1 MVAIVCLFIFWAWR
15 LRAQIGQPNKASLPF
30 NDLTPSEEQIRS
42 ANNAERAVNFFR
54 IFTLRTNK
62 VLVAL
67 TALVLAVLTT
77 FFMPVSLLGWILW
90 FLICGAILA
99 SQSAVLYYWQK
110 WVDYEERFL
119 LKQVYQMEEVILRK
133 SGLMTSNAGTGLYT
147 SEFVEHML
155 ELYTSRIVGRV
166 LPVTCLVIEI
176 VGLDALKK
184 KEGEQVT
191 VQVMLELAVL
201 ILKRVRISDIVYQPT
216 WNRLGVVLLRYPA
229 KADDVI
235 EKHILITCHAVLEKY
250 NSSYGCDLQIH
261 WSGAILPVH
270 ARTPLHMLH
279 IGEASLEAILIVNE
293 QTEARQKAR
302 RQRARESHPAS
313 ENRITRK

>member
-1 MVAIVCLFIFWAWR
+1 
-15 LRAQIGQPNKASLPF
+15 
-30 NDLTPSEEQIRS
+30 
-42 ANNAERAVNFFR
+42 
-54 IFTLRTNK
+54 
-62 VLVAL
+62 
-67 TALVLAVLTT
+67 
-77 FFMPVSLLGWILW
+77 LL
-90 FLICGAILA
+90 
-99 SQSAVLYYWQK
+99 
-110 WVDYEERFL
+110 
-119 LKQVYQMEEVILRK
+119 
-133 SGLMTSNAGTGLYT
+133 TSNPTTGLYT

-176 VGLDALKK
+176 VGLDGLKK
-184 KEGEQVT
+184 KEGGEEVA
-191 VQVMLELAVL
+191 VKVMLELAGL

-229 KADDVI
+229 KPGDVI

-250 NSSYGCDLQIH
+250 NSAYGCDLQIH
-261 WSGAILPVH
+261 WSGAILPIH

-279 IGEASLEAILIVNE
+279 IGEASLEAIIIVNE

-302 RQRARESHPAS
+302 RQRAKESHPAS